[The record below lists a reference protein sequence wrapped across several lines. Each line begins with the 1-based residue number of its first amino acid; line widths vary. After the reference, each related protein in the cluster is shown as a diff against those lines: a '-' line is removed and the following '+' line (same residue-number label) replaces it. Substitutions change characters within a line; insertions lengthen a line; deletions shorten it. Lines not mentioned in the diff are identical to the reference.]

1 MDSEELG
8 RGGRLRGGA
17 AGELVAAAYAAESAH
32 GPRLARGLS
41 LADLA
46 HAVALVEGGDLSG
59 DAARSLLRGL
69 LELHAIPGDEFP
81 WDPSMGDAFNAR
93 EAELERRIG
102 RSAAGWLSAGRPR
115 REAFRVGLRLT
126 ARAGVRE
133 LHDAVVDQAAALAS
147 HARATKTA
155 LATDYTY
162 LQPAQPTTVG
172 HLLLAYAFP
181 ALRDAERARSVHASL
196 GASVAGAGG
205 SAGSRWALDRARLA
219 ELLGCEGLVEHAKDA
234 AWQADVYVEL
244 LAALAVAATHQTQ
257 LGQDFEIYASQ
268 EFGLVELADAHSRAS
283 ALMPQKKNPY
293 ALAAIRTQAGQAAG
307 DLAAAL
313 AVLHTGSAR
322 TDHFH
327 LLNGT
332 VPRALDEAVAIA
344 RLTAS
349 VLEGIE
355 LRPERFAEIAR
366 ESFVTAADV
375 ADVLALSGA
384 LDYRS
389 AHKVV
394 GRAVRELVDAG
405 ESPSALTP
413 DRLSAAAEAVVGHGV
428 TIDGATLRD
437 ALDPA
442 ACAAARRQ
450 AGSSSEA
457 AMDSMLAHVDEAL
470 ATHSAWSESTRERE
484 ASAEA
489 ALLDRA
495 RALASAG

>member
-1 MDSEELG
+1 VSKTDELG

-46 HAVALVEGGDLSG
+46 HAVALVEGGDLAG
-59 DAARSLLRGL
+59 EDAKGLLRGL
-69 LELHAIPGDEFP
+69 LELHQIPGDEFP
-81 WDPSMGDAFNAR
+81 WDPSLGDAFNSR

-115 REAFRVGLRLT
+115 REAFRVALRLT
-126 ARAGVRE
+126 ARAGARE
-133 LHDAVVDQAAALAS
+133 LHDALVDQSAALAR
-147 HARATKTA
+147 HARETSTA

-172 HLLLAYAFP
+172 HLLLAYAYP
-181 ALRDAERARSVHASL
+181 ALRDSERARGSYDAL
-196 GASVAGAGG
+196 GLSVAGAGG
-205 SAGSRWALDRARLA
+205 SAGSRWAIDRERLA
-219 ELLGCEGLVEHAKDA
+219 ELLGGDGLIEHAKDA
-234 AWQADVYVEL
+234 AWQADVYLEL
-244 LAALAVAATHQTQ
+244 LATLAIAATHQSQ

-293 ALAAIRTQAGQAAG
+293 ALAAIRTQAGQASG
-307 DLAAAL
+307 DLASAL
-313 AVLHTGSAR
+313 VALHTGSAR

-349 VLEGIE
+349 VLEGLE
-355 LRPERFAEIAR
+355 LRTERFEQIAR

-375 ADVLALSGA
+375 ADVLALKGG

-394 GRAVRELVDAG
+394 GRAVRDLVESG
-405 ESPSALTP
+405 EPPSALTP
-413 DRLSAAAEAVVGHGV
+413 ARLAEAAEAAIGGPVE
-428 TIDGATLRD
+428 IDGAVLSD

-450 AGSSSEA
+450 TGSSSEA
-457 AMDSMLAHVDEAL
+457 AMHAMLARIDTML
-470 ATHSAWSESTRERE
+470 AEHRSWSETARERE
-484 ASAEA
+484 SAAEA
-489 ALLDRA
+489 ALLA
-495 RALASAG
+495 RAAELA